1 MLLFLFISNVFS
13 DQKLS
18 DELIRKESQILKDL
32 EKLNRSS
39 IEKGWPKGKYKT
51 LESSRQWLKS
61 SQETVDELFFPK
73 EALNIFKKI
82 VTKAL
87 EVQYAFHD
95 KEGVDHFLRG
105 FMAQG
110 EVPLY
115 AINSAAKHL
124 IGPEELRYSYHRF
137 TSLNYSRGPYLK
149 VEWIR
154 GGRVIRDFSIAFPDY
169 GVESGG
175 DMNMGSH
182 WREDFQSYIFDQI
195 KLSKDVI
202 FHGTKSERNR
212 AWKNL
217 QNSTYAVQLH
227 RELGETRKQKVLA
240 LREDY
245 RKAEFEL
252 ALAKRRLKECQS
264 ALHKQSN

>member
-32 EKLNRSS
+32 QKLNRAS
-39 IEKGWPKGKYKT
+39 IEKASPKGKYIT
-51 LESSRQWLKS
+51 LESSQQWLKYS
-61 SQETVDELFFPK
+61 REVVDELVSPK
-73 EALNIFKKI
+73 EALRIFKKI

-87 EVQYAFHD
+87 EVQYAFHN
-95 KEGVDHFLRG
+95 KEGIAHLLRG
-105 FMAQG
+105 FISAG
-110 EVPLY
+110 RVPDY
-115 AINSAAKHL
+115 AVESAKKYL
-124 IGPEELRYSYHRF
+124 IGQDELKYSYKAF
-137 TSLNYSRGPYLK
+137 SISNYSRGPHLK

-175 DMNMGSH
+175 DMSMGVY

-217 QNSTYAVQLH
+217 QNSNYAVQLH

-240 LREDY
+240 LRQDY
-245 RKAEFEL
+245 RKAEYEL
-252 ALAKRRLKECQS
+252 ALAKRRLKDCEG
-264 ALHKQSN
+264 ALRKHSK

>member
-182 WREDFQSYIFDQI
+182 WREDFQSYILI
-195 KLSKDVI
+195 KLNCLKML
-202 FHGTKSERNR
+202 FFM
-212 AWKNL
+212 AQNL
-217 QNSTYAVQLH
+217 KEIELGRIYKISSVLAH